1 MADFNEVKEQ
11 VSELLLYMVDYI
23 DECKLPLASQA
34 NLEVERS
41 RTGGIVQFPGLEIKS
56 QGLRCRTP
64 KKQWQLKKELHE
76 LFSPLS
82 TSAKDIGLPSI
93 FGAKITVKRDGNI
106 SGYLIFGGD
115 ELNDEQQEIKDSLLE
130 GWTLTDSELD
140 CPTPYIEQVTDGEVV
155 TEKSN
160 ELLDCL
166 LDIARSRKQRFKE
179 SAYAGAKQMETPK
192 GDRPVMLY
200 GWNIRTGKDSESEAL
215 RIKVEAKMKALSKA
229 LIDAGL
235 PELRYADIQ
244 FWPRTNQISLEMS
257 FPPEA
262 GNGQEAVLQD
272 LKRCWFKHLNSLHET
287 DGQYCPGCG
296 KTKCRN

>member
-1 MADFNEVKEQ
+1 MADFDEVKQ
-11 VSELLLYMVDYI
+11 SVSELLLCMVERV
-23 DECKLPLASQA
+23 DEYKLPLVRQAS
-34 NLEVERS
+34 LEVERS
-41 RTGGIVQFPGLEIKS
+41 HVGGIAKFPGVEIES
-56 QGLRCRTP
+56 RGLVWRTP
-64 KKQWQLKKELHE
+64 KEKWQLRNEINELIRP
-76 LFSPLS
+76 LTSSPE
-82 TSAKDIGLPSI
+82 DIGLPPI

-115 ELNDEQQEIKDSLLE
+115 ELTDEQQEIKDSLLE

-140 CPTPYIEQVTDGEVV
+140 CPIPYIEQVDGGEVV

-160 ELLDCL
+160 ELLDLL

-200 GWNIRTGKDSESEAL
+200 GWNIRTGKDNESEAL

-235 PELRYADIQ
+235 PELRYADMQ
-244 FWPRTNQISLEMS
+244 FWPRTNQISMEMS
-257 FPPEA
+257 FPTEA
-262 GNGQEAVLQD
+262 DNEQEAVLQD
-272 LKRCWFKHLNSLHET
+272 LKRCWFKHLQTLHET

-296 KTKCRN
+296 KTKCHN